1 MSRHLYPGLV
11 LAASL
16 WLAPAAAQEMNGF
29 DLKDSLVPYLQI
41 NFGGPEKDGIPA
53 IDKPDFLAAGFAA
66 LLKNDDEVLGIVRG
80 KTTRAY
86 PIRILNWHEVVNDR
100 IDGAPVVIS
109 FCPLCGTGMAF
120 DARVNGRELSF
131 GVSGLLYN
139 SDVLL
144 YDRQTN
150 SLWSQLLAQAIS
162 GPLKGSRLA
171 LLPLT
176 QTTWADWRRLHPD
189 TVVLSTNT
197 GSARPYLRNPYDGYE
212 GSENLMFPVAFHTA
226 GFHPKERVLGVKVAG
241 RSKAYPFV
249 ELGKSPAE
257 FRDRVGDANLA
268 IRFDRQTQ
276 RATAHGEDG
285 RQIPAV
291 VGYWFAWHAFNPATE
306 IYRFATPRSRQG
318 QP

>member
-1 MSRHLYPGLV
+1 MSRHPHPGLV
-11 LAASL
+11 LAAAL
-16 WLAPAAAQEMNGF
+16 WLAPSAAREMNSF
-29 DLKDSLVPYLQI
+29 DLRDSLIPYLQI

-53 IDKPDFLAAGFAA
+53 IDKPDFLAAGIAA
-66 LLKNDDEVLGIVRG
+66 FLKNDDEVLGIVRG
-80 KTTRAY
+80 KTARAY

-120 DARVNGRELSF
+120 DARVNGRELTF

-171 LLPLT
+171 MLPLT
-176 QTTWADWRRLHPD
+176 QTTWADWRRLHPG

-197 GSARPYLRNPYDGYE
+197 GSARPYLHNPYDGYE
-212 GSENLMFPVAFHTA
+212 ESEALMFPVAFRAA
-226 GFHPKERVLGVKVAG
+226 GFHPKERVLGLKLG
-241 RSKAYPFV
+241 GESKAYPFV
-249 ELGKSPAE
+249 ELGKAGSAIADHIGGMP
-257 FRDRVGDANLA
+257 VT
-268 IRFDRQTQ
+268 IRFDKTAR
-276 RATAHGEDG
+276 RATAHDAEG
-285 RQIPAV
+285 RQLPAV
-291 VGYWFAWHAFNPATE
+291 VGFWFAWHAFHPTTAVFRAGATGK
-306 IYRFATPRSRQG
+306 AAD
-318 QP
+318 